1 MKKKFE
7 EYSKVI
13 KHLEHRN
20 YDIMKIPEDMLFPY
34 LKENDFNAVYD
45 SITTKN
51 QQGLDVIDRWKLT
64 QLHNDWIDL
73 NVKQK

>member
-1 MKKKFE
+1 
-7 EYSKVI
+7 
-13 KHLEHRN
+13 
-20 YDIMKIPEDMLFPY
+20 MKIPEDMLFPY